1 MHQLDLCEP
10 DPRTLAR
17 SGDPATSHL
26 AAQRTTEFA
35 PAHRERILAALR
47 RFGRA
52 GAEQLGAAT
61 RLEPYS
67 VRKRLA
73 ELKGQGLAEPTGD
86 ERTTITGRT
95 ERVWRAL
102 P

>member
-1 MHQLDLCEP
+1 MQQLDMLDEP
-10 DPRTLAR
+10 RKLAR
-17 SGDPATSHL
+17 ASDPTTSH
-26 AAQRTTEFA
+26 AAAERVRDFA
-35 PAHRERILAALR
+35 PAHREQILAALR
-47 RFGRA
+47 RFGQA

-73 ELKGQGLAEPTGD
+73 ELKTAGLAEPTGD
-86 ERTTITGRT
+86 ERTTIAGRT

-102 P
+102 